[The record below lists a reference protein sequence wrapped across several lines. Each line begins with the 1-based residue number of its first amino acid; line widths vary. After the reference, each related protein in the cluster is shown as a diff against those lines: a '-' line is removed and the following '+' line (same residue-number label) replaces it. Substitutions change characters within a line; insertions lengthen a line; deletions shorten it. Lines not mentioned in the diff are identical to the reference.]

1 MKWNKDFF
9 KGKLSPYDRKCRW
22 SHTNF
27 LIQCEKLALGNKDIL
42 VIPAEAKFDDYGFV
56 KSVEWCVIDERP
68 KGSRNGYRILFNQ
81 DLSIE
86 ISLYGRYYSGKS
98 KTISLNKFNYVK
110 DTYQNILEAMILK
123 NIILLGYGDEQS

>member
-9 KGKLSPYDRKCRW
+9 KGKLSPYDRKCIW
-22 SHTNF
+22 SNTNF
-27 LIQCEKLALGNKDIL
+27 LIQCEKLALDNKDTW

-56 KSVEWCVIDERP
+56 KSVEWLVMDNRP
-68 KGSRNGYRILFNQ
+68 KCLRNGYRILFNQ

>member
-1 MKWNKDFF
+1 M
-9 KGKLSPYDRKCRW
+9 
-22 SHTNF
+22 
-27 LIQCEKLALGNKDIL
+27 

-56 KSVEWCVIDERP
+56 KSVEWLVMDRRP
-68 KGSRNGYRILFNQ
+68 KCFRNGYRILFNQ